1 MSLPVFVSD
10 TEKFVAEE
18 AFLDGP
24 TPPIGLD
31 TDEKVRGFVSALWDA
46 AVEGMRPEQDR
57 MKRCSLYYDGFHY
70 ENPRDN
76 IELEITN
83 YPFSIVET
91 VWPQLVE
98 SKPRPEVQAGYG
110 VSTGL
115 ADRLNKYFTWMMN
128 TNGFDRAYRNSM
140 RELLKLGWSSSLVT
154 FDPKTGIAYPK
165 CWNNWNL
172 YWDPNASHE
181 EDALYF
187 CLAGPV
193 PTFMLKQQF
202 PDKASQIKPDNWV
215 SPSYD
220 VLVKPWQE
228 MFSGFGASSA
238 PKMSGHASYDTGFTP
253 LRNTSD
259 SVVGGSTTL
268 TQPGQTVKTLGAATT
283 FLIQVIFRDV
293 TPMPVVYRGKRYV
306 KTPYGEISHPH
317 YIQRNELVCKSGWRV
332 AQVTA
337 SGTVLN
343 VAPLDKCFGGLP
355 FVMHRDYEQAFRMW
369 SFGEI
374 DQIISKTRSLN
385 YRSQLVTLALEFAAN
400 PVILADAENAASIE
414 GGTVSAG
421 SVVKKKRGSEI
432 RWMEPPQI
440 GPEFFSFYQKQTQD
454 IDVISGIHDVQQG
467 QRPVGIQTGVAIQ
480 SLQSAANQRIRGKSG
495 GIFDSYALLLHKL
508 AVSNAMKANRRIQ
521 FRATDGKDITID
533 PEEILSEYHIKF
545 VEGSGVQQTRET
557 MKATAER
564 LFQLGAIDEMELLK
578 AEEWPGFVEVAQR
591 MAQRNAMLAI
601 DKAKALGQ
609 STDSGGGEKP

>member
-10 TEKFVAEE
+10 REKFVAEE
-18 AFLDGP
+18 AFLSGP

-31 TDEKVRGFVSALWDA
+31 TEDKVRGFVSSLWDS
-46 AVEGMRPEQDR
+46 AVEGMRAEHDR

-76 IELEITN
+76 IELEVTN

-98 SKPRPEVQAGYG
+98 SKPRPEVQPGYG
-110 VSTGL
+110 VSANL
-115 ADRLNKYFTWMMN
+115 ADRLNHYFTWMMN
-128 TNGFDRAYRNSM
+128 TGGFDRAYRNTM
-140 RELLKLGWSSSLVT
+140 REMLKLGWATSLVT
-154 FDPKTGIAYPK
+154 FDNRTGMPYPK
-165 CWNNWNL
+165 PWNNWNL

-193 PTFMLKQQF
+193 PTFMLKQMF
-202 PDKASQIKPDNWV
+202 PDKASKITPDNWV

-228 MFSGFGASSA
+228 LSTGFGPSSA
-238 PKMSGHASYDTGFTP
+238 PKMVSPIPMDRGFT
-253 LRNTSD
+253 NFTSEAQA
-259 SVVGGSTTL
+259 VGGSTL
-268 TQPGQTVKTLGAATT
+268 GPPGQVVKTLGAATT
-283 FLIQVIFRDV
+283 FLVQVIFRDV

-317 YIQRNELVCKSGWRV
+317 YLTRNELVCKSGWRV

-337 SGTVLN
+337 NGVVLN
-343 VAPLDKCFGGLP
+343 VAPLDTCFGGLP

-414 GGTVSAG
+414 GGTVTAG

-440 GPEFFSFYQKQTQD
+440 GPEFFSFYQKQSQD
-454 IDVISGIHDVQQG
+454 IDIISGIHDVQQG
-467 QRPVGIQTGVAIQ
+467 ERPPGIQTGIAIQ
-480 SLQSAANQRIRGKSG
+480 TLQGAANQRIRGKSG

-508 AVSNAMKANRRIQ
+508 AVSSAMKLNRRIQ

-533 PEEILSEYHIKF
+533 PEEILSEYHIRF
-545 VEGSGVQQTRET
+545 VEGSGVQQTREAL
-557 MKATAER
+557 KATAER
-564 LFQLGAIDEMELLK
+564 LYQLGAIDELELLK
-578 AEEWPGFVEVAQR
+578 AEEWPGFMEVAAR
-591 MAQRNAMLAI
+591 MAQRNAMLAVE
-601 DKAKALGQ
+601 KAKALG
-609 STDSGGGEKP
+609 DSKGGGPGASE